1 MKFIDIEMQPSRI
14 CFHRTQFILTCV
26 SKGASTIPQRALRP
40 PLEQW
45 APLPMS
51 TNYVPLQFLLA
62 ATLGEGG
69 RHKERN

>member
-14 CFHRTQFILTCV
+14 CFHRTKFILTCV
-26 SKGASTIPQRALRP
+26 SKGRLPFHKEALRP
-40 PLEQW
+40 ALEQW